1 MHRTRRVCSAWTRA
15 PVTAQRKGVVGVK
28 DNILWRSN
36 TAPTPTEC
44 DSQILQDF
52 LPPFT
57 ATAVTRLEQAGWTV
71 KGKTRMDEFGMG
83 SMTMNTK
90 NRERVVNP
98 WGEGERS
105 AGGSSGGSA
114 VVVAAGEVEG

>member
-1 MHRTRRVCSAWTRA
+1 MNRTQRACAAWTRT
-15 PVTAQRKGVVGVK
+15 PITAQRKVAVGIK
-28 DNILWRSN
+28 DNILWRS
-36 TAPTPTEC
+36 TSTPTPTEC

-57 ATAVTRLEQAGWTV
+57 ATAVTHLEKAGWRV

-83 SMTMNTK
+83 SMTVNTR
-90 NRERVVNP
+90 NGERVVNP
-98 WGEGERS
+98 WGHGERS